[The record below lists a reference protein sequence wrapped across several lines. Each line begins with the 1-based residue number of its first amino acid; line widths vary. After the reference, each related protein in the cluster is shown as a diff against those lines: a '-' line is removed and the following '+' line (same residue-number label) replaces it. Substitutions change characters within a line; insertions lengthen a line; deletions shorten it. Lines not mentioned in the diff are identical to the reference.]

1 MDLSEKTART
11 ARKLIDRYEEWR
23 DGAVDRKYGID
34 TCGTQDAAAAA
45 RIAAQC
51 HGYHYEPIQLAVFGR
66 IMKAL
71 PADPSGL
78 TFIDL
83 GSGKGRALVLAA
95 LHGFRRVI
103 GVEYDVDLHFAA
115 HRNVE
120 QFRSTTGHAS
130 PIELSC
136 ADAVRY
142 ELPGEDCL
150 CFIYN
155 SFDDVALPRMLARIG
170 DSLRR
175 QPRRFFAAYRNPR
188 HGRLFSEATFL
199 RCLTRNTSF
208 ELYEGSAR

>member
-11 ARKLIDRYEEWR
+11 ARKLIGRYDEWR
-23 DGAVDRKYGID
+23 DGAVDRKYGLD

-66 IMKAL
+66 IMQAL
-71 PADPSGL
+71 PADPAEL

-95 LHGFRRVI
+95 LRGFRRVI
-103 GVEYDVDLHFAA
+103 GIEYDADLHSAA
-115 HRNVE
+115 QRNVE
-120 QFRSTTGHAS
+120 RFRSTTGHLN
-130 PIELSC
+130 PIELHC

-142 ELPGEDCL
+142 ELPGEDSL
-150 CFIYN
+150 CFFYN
-155 SFDDVALPRMLARIG
+155 SFDEVALPRMLARIG
-170 DSLRR
+170 ESLLE

-188 HGRLFSEATFL
+188 HGRLLSDATFL
-199 RCLTRNTSF
+199 RCLTRNSSF
-208 ELYEGSAR
+208 ELYEGCGR

>member
-1 MDLSEKTART
+1 MVLAEKTAHV

-23 DGAVDRKYGID
+23 DGAIDRKYGIE
-34 TCGTQDAAAAA
+34 TRGTQDAAAAA

-71 PADPSGL
+71 PADPAML

-95 LHGFRRVI
+95 LCGFRRVI
-103 GVEYDVDLHFAA
+103 GVEYDPDLHSAA
-115 HRNVE
+115 QRNVDR
-120 QFRSTTGHAS
+120 FRFTTGHSS
-130 PIELSC
+130 PIELHC
-136 ADAVRY
+136 ADAVLY
-142 ELPGEDCL
+142 ELPAEDCL
-150 CFIYN
+150 CFFYN

-170 DSLRR
+170 DSLRQR
-175 QPRRFFAAYRNPR
+175 PRRLFAAYRNPR
-188 HGRLFSEATFL
+188 HGRLLSETTFL
-199 RCLTRNTSF
+199 RCLMRNSSF